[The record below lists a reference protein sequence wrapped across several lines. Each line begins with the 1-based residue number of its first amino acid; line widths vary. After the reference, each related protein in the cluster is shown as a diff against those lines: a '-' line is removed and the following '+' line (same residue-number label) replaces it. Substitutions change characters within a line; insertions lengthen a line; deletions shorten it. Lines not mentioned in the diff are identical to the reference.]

1 MGWYSDECLQITD
14 EFEFDHKKEVHWG
27 LGINETVTDI
37 WILNKK
43 KECLLRMK
51 NVYNGMRKEVQE
63 LENKY
68 YGKLDK
74 ESKVEARKSRVVK
87 WEESRELKI
96 KDKDKLIDIFN
107 KLEKRNSR

>member
-14 EFEFDHKKEVHWG
+14 EFEFDHKKEVHWE

-43 KECLLRMK
+43 KQCLLRMK
-51 NVYNGMRKEVQE
+51 NVYNGMRKEVND

-68 YGKLDK
+68 YRKLDREDSEGLK
-74 ESKVEARKSRVVK
+74 
-87 WEESRELKI
+87 ELKEANL
-96 KDKDKLIDIFN
+96 LI
-107 KLEKRNSR
+107 EKKRSSR